1 MVTGLILHVST
12 REKKS
17 QIATLATD
25 STIPETRNIRYLAIV
40 KGISITGHA

>member
-1 MVTGLILHVST
+1 VISVASQ
-12 REKKS
+12 EKKS

-40 KGISITGHA
+40 KGISITGPA